1 MNFEEVLMRYGIT
14 SEMIEKFEEMAL
26 EIRKQDDLYSTAYKT
41 ITSQIYHQF
50 FKHHKYLKS
59 LINLALVSGQ
69 HLAIKRR
76 YTYSKGIF
84 FDLGTN
90 PGPLAS
96 HASTIF

>member
-50 FKHHKYLKS
+50 FKLHIETVS
-59 LINLALVSGQ
+59 PENNTNLDGE
-69 HLAIKRR
+69 
-76 YTYSKGIF
+76 
-84 FDLGTN
+84 
-90 PGPLAS
+90 
-96 HASTIF
+96 